1 MSNVFSIDYRSL
13 PCGMGQIY
21 DPTQTN
27 KHQDPQTMILVTYD
41 GSDGDPNNP
50 HYGGQI
56 HLKNIWE
63 HPEQIDLLRQ
73 FLIDNE
79 VSVVHDGEEGFNHPD
94 ISMNGIFDLEDWI
107 KIIKS
112 YC

>member
-1 MSNVFSIDYRSL
+1 MSNVFSIDYRSPPSGL
-13 PCGMGQIY
+13 GQIF
-21 DPTQTN
+21 DPTQSN
-27 KHQDPQTMILVTYD
+27 ESENMILVSYD
-41 GSDGDPNNP
+41 GNGDPNNP

-73 FLIDNE
+73 FLIENE
-79 VSVVHDGEEGFNHPD
+79 VCVVQDLEEGFNHPD
-94 ISMNGIFDLEDWI
+94 DSMDGIFDLEDWI

>member
-1 MSNVFSIDYRSL
+1 MSNVFSIDYRSPPSGL
-13 PCGMGQIY
+13 GQIF
-21 DPTQTN
+21 DPTRPDTPEN
-27 KHQDPQTMILVTYD
+27 MILVSYD
-41 GSDGDPNNP
+41 GNGNPNNP

-79 VSVVHDGEEGFNHPD
+79 VCVVQDVEEGFNYSD
-94 ISMNGIFDLEDWI
+94 ISTDGIFDLEVWI
-107 KIIKS
+107 DLIKS

>member
-1 MSNVFSIDYRSL
+1 MSNVFSIDYRSPPSGL
-13 PCGMGQIY
+13 GQIF
-21 DPTQTN
+21 DPTRPDTPEN
-27 KHQDPQTMILVTYD
+27 MILVSYD
-41 GSDGDPNNP
+41 GNGNPSNP

-63 HPEQIDLLRQ
+63 HPESIDLLHQ

-79 VSVVHDGEEGFNHPD
+79 VCVVRDSEEGFNHPD